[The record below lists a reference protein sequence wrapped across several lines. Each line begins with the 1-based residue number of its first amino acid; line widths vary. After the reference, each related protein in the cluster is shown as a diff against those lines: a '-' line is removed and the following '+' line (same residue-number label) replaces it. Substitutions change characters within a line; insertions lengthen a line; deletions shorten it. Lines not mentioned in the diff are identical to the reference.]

1 MKAFRFLSLFSV
13 ILPLLSGCAEKET
26 LEKTTLEVEDYGKIP
41 AQGGEFTIKCII
53 TNPFEYGILR
63 VYCDADWIG
72 SAEISDGNVVLV
84 ADENTEEADRE
95 TVLRLTYPECDPLEI
110 TVVQEHYDPDA
121 GLPVEI
127 SLDQSGE
134 LSVKAS
140 FSPLRDDR
148 TYYTGC
154 VPAYKVS
161 GDHKAFIDSVLSDM
175 EQEAADAGLHVSAI
189 IAEYVS
195 EGPAVKE
202 FSSLLP
208 ETDYVVY
215 AFGLGTDGK
224 ADASLNVEEFRTGA
238 YPMPDVAFALEKTS
252 VSQTTV
258 TMRCTPS
265 DTEVHY
271 IYHYASAQ
279 EYETIYGGNDSQLIA
294 EMIEECRADL
304 EYYNSQGMDFTFWDF
319 CDTGVKERQFKK
331 FMPDTEYLFFAFAL
345 GQDGS
350 ALSPVS
356 KVSVRTDKEEITDD
370 CTFGITFSDIRSDS
384 FDVKIV
390 PSDNSTRY
398 YAYLAGS
405 AILETYTPEKV
416 ASLMISMANDSGI
429 DWSDSRYVFT
439 GTRNLD
445 SYDDLG
451 SPLLDADSPYTV
463 FVFGVNSFGER
474 TTEVAYAECVTA
486 PVEMSDMTIDFQY
499 TVNGPSSVDVVYV
512 PSSQEGYFYG
522 CITASE
528 YESASS
534 EEELIDS
541 IIARSEAE
549 GSFIPVS
556 GRHEHQLRGNYLRAS
571 TEYVLYA
578 FGYSGDVTTRLFTKK
593 FSTPERVFSAASMN
607 IGYSIIDGDEIYQQN
622 PSVNYAYRGRAAVVF
637 TVEPS
642 EYAASWFFSGFGNS
656 RSYLEALDK
665 EELLYTIEMNGR
677 KNYNKREAMYAADWN
692 SVICCAGY
700 AMDSAGKEG
709 SPVIIEVRVP
719 GKN

>member
-1 MKAFRFLSLFSV
+1 MKALKFLSLISV
-13 ILPLLSGCAEKET
+13 ILPLISGCSEKET
-26 LEKTTLEVEDYGKIP
+26 LEKTTLEVVDYGAIP
-41 AQGGEFTIKCII
+41 AQGGEFTIKCVI

-63 VYCDADWIG
+63 VYCDAEWIE
-72 SAEISDGNVVLV
+72 SAGISDGNVVLMV
-84 ADENTEEADRE
+84 DENTEEADRE

-110 TVVQEHYDPDA
+110 TVVQEHYDPAA

-127 SLDQSGE
+127 SVEQTGD
-134 LSVKAS
+134 LSVKAL
-140 FSPLRDDR
+140 FSPMRDDR

-154 VPAYKVS
+154 VPAYRTA
-161 GDHKAFIDSVLSDM
+161 GGHKAFIDSILADI
-175 EQEAADAGLHVSAI
+175 EQEAADAGLHFSAI
-189 IAEYVS
+189 IAKYVS
-195 EGPAVKE
+195 EGTVEKE
-202 FSSLLP
+202 FASLLP

-224 ADASLNVEEFRTGA
+224 ADASLNVAEFRTGT
-238 YPMPDVAFALEKTS
+238 YPMPDVTFALES
-252 VSQTTV
+252 ISISQTTV
-258 TMRCTPS
+258 TMKCTPS
-265 DTEVHY
+265 DAEVHY
-271 IYHYASAQ
+271 IYHYAS
-279 EYETIYGGNDSQLIA
+279 EEEFETIYGGNDSQLIA
-294 EMIEECRADL
+294 EMIEECRTDL
-304 EYYNSQGMDFTFWDF
+304 EYYNSQGMNFTFWDF
-319 CDTGVKERQFKK
+319 CDTGVTERQFKN
-331 FMPDTEYLFFAFAL
+331 FMPDTGYYFFAFAL
-345 GQDGS
+345 GKDGS

-356 KVSVRTDKEEITDD
+356 KVSVRTNKEEITDD
-370 CTFGITFSDIRSDS
+370 CTFRLTFSDIRPDS
-384 FDVKIV
+384 FNVKIV

-429 DWSDSRYVFT
+429 NWSDSRYVFT
-439 GTRNLD
+439 GTRDLD

-451 SPLLDADSPYTV
+451 SPLLDAGSPYTV

-512 PSSQEGYFYG
+512 PSTQEGYFYG

-528 YESASS
+528 YDKAAS
-534 EEELIDS
+534 EEELIDA

-556 GRHEHQLRGNYLRAS
+556 GRYEHQLRGNYLRAS

-578 FGYSGDVTTRLFTKK
+578 FGYSGDVTTRLFTKR
-593 FSTPERVFSAASMN
+593 FTTPERIFSSASMD

-622 PSVNYAYRGRAAVVF
+622 PSLNYAFQGRAAVVF

-642 EYAASWFFSGFGNS
+642 GTAESWFFSGFGNS

-665 EELLYTIEMNGR
+665 EELLYTIETNGR
-677 KNYNKREAMYAADWN
+677 KNYNKREVMYAADWN
-692 SVICCAGY
+692 SIISCAGY
-700 AMDSAGKEG
+700 AMDSDGKEG
-709 SPVIIEVRVP
+709 SPVIIEVRIP